1 MASINR
7 ETEARINDA
16 LHVIHRDISADLSGK
31 KLAGVAAYSEQHF
44 HRVFL
49 KVVGEN
55 VHQYVRRTRLEH
67 AANQLMFDAERPV
80 ADIADACGFTSL
92 SSFGKAF
99 TALFGA
105 APGLWRK
112 RDKSVQVPPY
122 LKDPEI
128 AEAYQ
133 RVSPQKLPLS
143 ELVELAPQSVAYVRH
158 QGYGRSIRFAWQT
171 LQAWASAEGRTFKK
185 QIGLHHSNPSWIP
198 LNDCRYVACLVIDRP
213 LEKRGVVNGMTI
225 PGGLHAAFEFSG
237 RYGELLPYISKVQDQ
252 WLPESGFR
260 AKSTPALVH
269 YHQNHFLD
277 AGEYFKLTY
286 YLPISF
292 Y

>member
-1 MASINR
+1 MASIKCQ
-7 ETEARINDA
+7 TTARINDV

-31 KLAGVAAYSEQHF
+31 RLAEIAAYSEQHF

-49 KVVGEN
+49 KIVGEN
-55 VHQYVRRTRLEH
+55 VHQYVRRTRLEQ

-80 ADIADACGFTSL
+80 ADIADACGFASL

-99 TALFGA
+99 TVLFGTT
-105 APGLWRK
+105 PGAWRK
-112 RDKSVQVPPY
+112 QDKSVQTPPY
-122 LKDPEI
+122 MKEPEI
-128 AEAYQ
+128 ARAYQ
-133 RVSPQKLPLS
+133 KISSQILPLA
-143 ELVELAPQSVAYVRH
+143 ELVELPSQSVAYVRH
-158 QGYGRSIRFAWQT
+158 QGYDRSIRFAWQT
-171 LQAWASAEGRTFKK
+171 LKAWASTEKRGFKK
-185 QIGLHHSNPSWIP
+185 QIGLHHSNPSWVP

-213 LEKRGVVNGMTI
+213 LGRRGVVNGMTI

-237 RYGELLPYISKVQDQ
+237 RYGELLPYISKIQDQ

-277 AGEYFKLTY
+277 ADECFKLTY